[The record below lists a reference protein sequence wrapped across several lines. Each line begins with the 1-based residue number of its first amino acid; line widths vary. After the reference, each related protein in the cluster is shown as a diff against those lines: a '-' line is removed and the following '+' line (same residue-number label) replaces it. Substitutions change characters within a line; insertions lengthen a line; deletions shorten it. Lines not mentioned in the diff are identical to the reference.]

1 MLTRRERTWRAMTE
15 IPDKLYFKIGEV
27 AEIAGVETHVLRFW
41 ETEFRNL
48 APRKA
53 KSGHRLYRRKDVETV
68 MRIRELLY
76 DKGFTIAGARRL
88 LNGRRD
94 DPDARDTAEET
105 LRKVRNGLEEI
116 LTLLDGKT

>member
-53 KSGHRLYRRKDVETV
+53 NSGHRLYRRKDVETV

>member
-27 AEIAGVETHVLRFW
+27 AEIAGFETHVLRFW